1 MKAARKQQR
10 WVKRC
15 RFGLEWLLLRA
26 LEVVVPWWPRRWVQR
41 FGGWLGRWAY
51 RLSDRMRSVTRQNLA
66 VVFGEDMPVS
76 ERDRIGR
83 ESLGNAVSTVLTL
96 FWSRRLTR
104 AEFERWTVV
113 NESGRQLLAEL
124 CGRGR
129 GVIAVTLHY
138 GDWETLG
145 IALGY
150 LGWPATIVQ
159 EARANQALEA
169 IFARRRGVSGN
180 RLVPN
185 RFVGMTLLKELKRG
199 GTVALLIDQNA
210 TRRRGGAWLEWF
222 GLPAF
227 CPTAV
232 GELAVRTGAA
242 IVAGHAIPLADGRV
256 QLELGPEIAYRSGDS
271 AMSIHRRCVAHF
283 EALIRARPQL
293 WLWSYKRWAL
303 RPEPAPGRYP
313 AYSQYNPKM
322 EAFASAPPV

>member
-1 MKAARKQQR
+1 MKGARKR
-10 WVKRC
+10 YSWAKRC
-15 RFGLEWLLLRA
+15 RFALEWMLLRA

-41 FGGWLGRWAY
+41 AGQTLGRWTY
-51 RLSDRMRSVTRQNLA
+51 RLSGRTRAITRQNLG
-66 VVFGEDMPVS
+66 VVFGESVPVA

-104 AEFERWTVV
+104 ENFERWVV
-113 NESGRQLLAEL
+113 LDTAGRQRVAEL

-145 IALGY
+145 IAMGY

-159 EARANQALEA
+159 EARANEALER

-180 RLVPN
+180 RIVPN
-185 RFVGMTLLKELKRG
+185 RFVGMTLLKTLKRG
-199 GTVALLIDQNA
+199 GVVALLMDQNA

-232 GELAVRTGAA
+232 GELAARTGAA
-242 IVAGHAIPLADGRV
+242 IVAGHAVPLADGRV
-256 QLELGPEIAYRSGDS
+256 QLVFGPELPYEPGES
-271 AMSIHRRCVAHF
+271 ATAINQRCVAHC
-283 EALIRARPQL
+283 EALIRARPEL
-293 WLWSYKRWAL
+293 WLWCYKRWAL
-303 RPEPAPGRYP
+303 RPSPAADRYP
-313 AYSQYNPKM
+313 AYSRYNPKM
-322 EAFASAPPV
+322 EPFSSARPV